1 MMRTA
6 AWTRKVLGETRHA
19 ISAARGLTIIE
30 LLLVVALFGVLA
42 AMSAPSIATLLARK
56 RVDGTAQELA
66 STVRYARALRLQSPQ
81 RTQIVYFQV
90 SSGTGFTC
98 AAVFMGLDET
108 ACDCGLAPAATC
120 TTNALLT
127 QQPEMLRVLQ
137 SQNSQDVRITPTAS
151 SASYLSFDRYAA
163 LPSPVGSTMSATIS
177 SNRGGSLR
185 VDIGTTGLPVICEI
199 LDGSGQAAH
208 PHYPACT

>member
-1 MMRTA
+1 MQTA
-6 AWTRKVLGETRHA
+6 SWTRTGFGTAKRTV
-19 ISAARGLTIIE
+19 SSARGLTIIE

-56 RVDGTAQELA
+56 RVDGTAQEVA

-81 RTQIVYFQV
+81 RTQIVYFQI
-90 SSGTGFTC
+90 SGGTGFTC

-120 TTNALLT
+120 TTNALLP
-127 QQPEMLRVLQ
+127 QQPEILRVLQ
-137 SQNSQDVRITPTAS
+137 SQDSQDVRITPTAS
-151 SASYLSFDRYAA
+151 SASHLSFDRYAA
-163 LPSPVGSTMSATIS
+163 LPSPVGSTMSATVS

-185 VDIGTTGLPVICEI
+185 VDIGATGLPVICEI
-199 LDGSGQAAH
+199 RGSSGQATH